1 MDGRIRVA
9 TSPLKPLSAC
19 PACGAEVLPGSDH
32 CEECGSDLQE
42 YERAEP
48 ASKIARTILSDRLSA
63 LDPPEPVTAT
73 PDECIAVVVQK
84 MIDRRHGAVCIVEND
99 EIVGIFTERD
109 VLMRVAGKGLN
120 LESTPVS
127 KVMTKD
133 PLTFSADI
141 NLAYALNQMS
151 VTGLR
156 HLPIVEGKKPVG
168 ITTVRGVLNYIA
180 ANALHCGV

>member
-1 MDGRIRVA
+1 MTA
-9 TSPLKPLSAC
+9 TPLKPLSVC
-19 PACGAEVLPGSDH
+19 PACGADVLPGSDH
-32 CEECGSDLQE
+32 CDECGSDLQE
-42 YERAEP
+42 FERVEP
-48 ASKIARTILSDRLSA
+48 LSKIAKTILTDRLSA
-63 LDPPEPVTAT
+63 LDPPAPVTVA
-73 PDECIAVVVQK
+73 PHESIGSAIKK
-84 MIDRRHGAVCIVEND
+84 MIERRHGAVCVVEND

-109 VLMRVAGKGLN
+109 VLMRVAGKGLD
-120 LESTPVS
+120 LEATPVS

-156 HLPIVEGKKPVG
+156 HLPIVDGKKPVG

-180 ANALHCGV
+180 AKALNCGV